1 MNALL
6 SAIRAFEKAGEE
18 VKNAAMV
25 AAADKR
31 SNINVEDGRSMI
43 DRLIEGELNAA
54 RAERAILE
62 IVSLG
67 TAIEIVKMKLA
78 ASK

>member
-1 MNALL
+1 
-6 SAIRAFEKAGEE
+6 
-18 VKNAAMV
+18 MV